1 MLRLIT
7 GRSKSGKTE
16 YARNLLSALAK
27 SGDNK
32 LLMIVPDQQ
41 SFETEKAFLELS
53 GPKDAMNIKVLGF
66 SRLCDYVFEAVGYSK
81 GVLADEATKTL
92 LMSIALEDTADA
104 MKLYS
109 DKALSPQLLTFMLSI
124 RREFARNKV
133 SSEMLCKAV
142 PQDGMLSEKLYDA
155 SLVLSAF
162 DALIENSFD
171 DPEGEL
177 SIACD
182 LLKSNPVFAD
192 YTICVD
198 SYLSFTQLEYD
209 ILEQLLLQSK
219 ELYITLSDDADIVA
233 DDNIF
238 SVSRDTAKRLKAL
251 AKTNNISV
259 GAPVVCDYKGY
270 FESEELRHIEENVF
284 RNKSVHNEALSDALC
299 VYSASD
305 RYEEA
310 DFVARN
316 IRRLV
321 VEEGVRY
328 KDIAVVSRNTSPYN
342 GILDITLSSYDIPYF
357 MDTPSN
363 VLSKPLMKLLTSC
376 FDCVINSFNRDAVLA
391 VVKSGL
397 TEVNSVDASL
407 FENYLFTW
415 SLTGTKLQS
424 EFTANP
430 RGFAD
435 EFTKDDLLELTRV
448 EQVRSFII
456 EPLLIFRNNIKGA
469 TASVI
474 CKELYALM
482 LRLGA
487 DKRLLSLSQSLEDAK
502 EYQLAEEQLRLWQI
516 FIDTLD
522 RTAQVIGER
531 IESPARFVEL
541 LKLQFSTQEIAF
553 IPKAL
558 DQVTVGDI
566 EHLRLQNKK
575 AVFVIGA
582 VDGEFPLVLG
592 DSGLFTADERSV
604 LTQAGLLPD
613 KSLETQSVRE
623 KYLCYY
629 ALTSASQKLFV
640 SFPATKLSGSSNI
653 PSIII
658 SELEAMFSQLSVVPS
673 AAVED
678 IDRIWAAKP
687 SFSLYAGRARGRDE
701 LTSALRDY
709 YSCNEVFSSSAKA
722 LSRALSKEPFTIK
735 NPENARRLFG
745 DNMRLSASQVEKY
758 HLCRFMYFCTY
769 GLRLRERRVAQ
780 IDAMEYGS
788 FVHYILECFI
798 KKYDKAALCSLSD
811 NELMID
817 IKAIM
822 AQYAQLHFG
831 STEDKSDRF
840 LYLYNR
846 VSNSAFHLIRH
857 IIGELSQSTFTP
869 EAFEL
874 DIGEDVPAYTL
885 TLPTGQTVTIRG
897 KVDRADLM
905 KKDGKMYIRIVDYK
919 TGTKTFDLSDV
930 MYGLNLQ
937 MLIYL
942 SVLSRNSEDFF
953 KGSVI
958 PAGVLYMPAVVPV
971 VDAAFDTS
979 SDAVL
984 KERMKKL
991 RMNGL
996 ILSDMDVLEAM
1007 EKECAG
1013 IYIPVSSKGN
1023 SVKGLDNLAS
1033 LEEFGAIFSK
1043 IDSIIAQM
1051 ATELHR
1057 GNIEAEPAAVCYDAC
1072 EYCPY
1077 SSVCGH
1083 KEGDKQRKVF
1093 KLDRKE
1099 IIKELGLEDTSEE
1112 VAQ

>member
-16 YARNLLSALAK
+16 YARNLLSSLAR
-27 SGDNK
+27 GGENK

-41 SFETEKAFLELS
+41 SFDAEKAFLELS
-53 GPKDAMNIKVLGF
+53 GAKDAMNIKVLGF
-66 SRLCDYVFEAVGYSK
+66 SRLCDYVFESLGYSK
-81 GVLADEATKTL
+81 GILADEATKTL
-92 LMSIALEDTADA
+92 LMSIALEDTKDA

-109 DKALSPQLLTFMLSI
+109 EKALNPQLLSLLLSV
-124 RREFARNKV
+124 RQEFARNKV
-133 SSEMLCKAV
+133 SSEILSKTNA
-142 PQDGMLSEKLYDA
+142 DNEMLSNKLYDI

-162 DALIENSFD
+162 DALLENSFE

-177 SIACD
+177 SVACD
-182 LLKSNPVFAD
+182 LLKTNPLFAD
-192 YTICVD
+192 YIICVD

-209 ILEQLLLQSK
+209 IIEQLLIQSK
-219 ELYITLSDDADIVA
+219 ELYITLSDDGNLA
-233 DDNIF
+233 DDSIF
-238 SVSRDTAKRLKAL
+238 YVSQDTSRRLKSL
-251 AKTNNISV
+251 AKNNNVPV
-259 GAPVVCDYKGY
+259 GASVVCDYNGY
-270 FESEELRHIEENVF
+270 FEAAELLHLEEKIFRRKSVF
-284 RNKSVHNEALSDALC
+284 RNEISHALSI
-299 VYSASD
+299 YSATD

-310 DFVARN
+310 DFVCRN

-321 VEEGVRY
+321 MEDGLRY
-328 KDIAVVSRNTSPYN
+328 RDIAVVCRNVAPYS
-342 GILDITLSSYDIPYF
+342 GILDLALSSYDIPFF
-357 MDTPSN
+357 MDSPSN
-363 VLSKPLMKLLTSC
+363 VLSKPLMKLVTSC
-376 FDCVINSFNRDAVLA
+376 FECVNTSFHKDAVLA
-391 VVKSGL
+391 VIKSGL
-397 TEVNSVDASL
+397 TSVSAVDASL

-415 SLTGTKLQS
+415 SLSGSKLFT

-435 EFTKDDLLELTRV
+435 EFTKEDLLELSRV

-456 EPLLIFRNNIKGA
+456 EPLLDFRNNTKDA
-469 TASVI
+469 TASEI
-474 CKELYALM
+474 CKELYTLM
-482 LRLGA
+482 LALGA
-487 DKRLLSLSQSLEDAK
+487 DKMVLSLSDSLEEAK

-522 RTAQVIGER
+522 RTVQVIGNRR
-531 IESPARFVEL
+531 ITSSRFCEL
-541 LKLQFSTQEIAF
+541 LKLQFSSQKLAF

-566 EHLRLQNKK
+566 ERLRLQDKK

-582 VDGEFPLVLG
+582 VDGEFPLILS
-592 DSGLFTADERSV
+592 DSGIFTSDERNF
-604 LTQAGLLPD
+604 LTEAGILPD
-613 KSLETQSVRE
+613 KSLETQSIRE

-640 SFPATKLSGSSNI
+640 SFPASNLGGTNNI
-653 PSIII
+653 PSLIVT
-658 SELEAMFSQLSVVPS
+658 EMENLFEKLEATPCAIVQG
-673 AAVED
+673 
-678 IDRIWAAKP
+678 IDRAWGAKP
-687 SFSLYAGRARGRDE
+687 AFSLYAGRANSKDE
-701 LTSALRDY
+701 LSNALRKY
-709 YSCNEVFSSSAKA
+709 YNENEDFSASSQA
-722 LSRALSKEPFTIK
+722 LLRALRREPFAIK
-735 NPENARRLFG
+735 NAENATKLFG
-745 DNMRLSASQVEKY
+745 SNMRLSASQVEKY

-769 GLRLRERRVAQ
+769 GLRLRERRTAQ

-798 KKYDKAALCSLSD
+798 KKYDKATLCSLSD
-811 NELMID
+811 DAVMID

-831 STEDKSDRF
+831 GTEDKSDRF
-840 LYLYNR
+840 MYLYTR
-846 VSNSAFHLIRH
+846 VSNSAFHLIKH
-857 IIGELSQSTFTP
+857 IIGEFSQSSFSP

-905 KKDGKMYIRIVDYK
+905 KKDGRTYLRIVDYK
-919 TGTKTFDLSDV
+919 TGTKTFDLSDI

-942 SVLSRNSEDFF
+942 SVLSRNSEDYF
-953 KGSVI
+953 KGNVI

-979 SDAVL
+979 TEAVL

-1013 IYIPVSSKGN
+1013 VYIPVSSKGDT
-1023 SVKGLDNLAS
+1023 VKGTDNLAS

-1043 IDSIIAQM
+1043 IDSLIAQM
-1051 ATELHR
+1051 STELHN
-1057 GNIEAEPAAVCYDAC
+1057 GNVEAEPAAVCYDAC

-1083 KEGDKQRKVF
+1083 KEGDKKRNIF

-1099 IIKELGLEDTSEE
+1099 IIRELGLDNISEE

>member
-7 GRSKSGKTE
+7 GPSKSGKTE
-16 YARNLLSALAK
+16 YTRNLLSALAK
-27 SGDNK
+27 EGENK

-41 SFETEKAFLELS
+41 SFEAEKAFLELS
-53 GPKDAMNIKVLGF
+53 GAKDAMNIKVLGF
-66 SRLCDYVFEAVGYSK
+66 SRLCDYVFETVGYSR

-104 MKLYS
+104 MKLYGE
-109 DKALSPQLLTFMLSI
+109 KALSPQLLSMMLSV
-124 RREFARNKV
+124 RQEFARNKV
-133 SSEMLCKAV
+133 SSPMLSDVLAQEEML
-142 PQDGMLSEKLYDA
+142 SHKLYDV
-155 SLVLSAF
+155 SLALSAF
-162 DALIENSFD
+162 DALLENSFE

-182 LLKSNPVFAD
+182 LLKTNPVFAD

-209 ILEQLLLQSK
+209 ILEELLIQSK
-219 ELYITLSDDADIVA
+219 ELYITLSADEAVSE
-233 DDNIF
+233 DSIF
-238 SVSRDTAKRLKAL
+238 SVSRNTAKCLMVL
-251 AKTNNISV
+251 AKNNNIPI
-259 GAPVVCDYKGY
+259 GNPVVCDYKGY
-270 FESEELRHIEENVF
+270 FENPSLLHIEQNIF
-284 RNKSVHNEALSDALC
+284 RSKTVCTESPSDALS
-299 VYSASD
+299 VYSAAD

-321 VEEGVRY
+321 MEEKFRY
-328 KDIAVVSRNTSPYN
+328 KDIAVVCRNTSPYN
-342 GILDITLSSYDIPYF
+342 GILDITLASYDIPFF
-357 MDTPSN
+357 MDVPSN

-376 FDCVINSFNRDAVLA
+376 FDCIITSFNKDAVLA
-391 VVKSGL
+391 VIKSGL
-397 TEVNSVDASL
+397 TAVDSVDASL

-415 SLTGTKLQS
+415 NLSGSKLHS
-424 EFTANP
+424 EFVANP

-435 EFTKDDLLELTRV
+435 DFTKDDLLELTRV

-456 EPLLIFRNNIKGA
+456 EPLLTFRNNIKD
-469 TASVI
+469 ASASEI

-482 LRLGA
+482 LKLGA
-487 DKRLLSLSQSLEDAK
+487 DKKILNLSDSLEEAK

-516 FIDTLD
+516 FIETLD
-522 RTAQVIGER
+522 RTALVIGDR
-531 IESPARFVEL
+531 TVTPSRFAEL
-541 LKLQFSTQEIAF
+541 LKLQFSSQKLGF

-558 DQVTVGDI
+558 DEVTVGDI
-566 EHLRLQNKK
+566 ERLRLQDKK

-582 VDGEFPLVLG
+582 VDSEFPLVLG
-592 DSGLFTADERSV
+592 DSGLFTADERNI
-604 LTQAGLLPD
+604 LTEAGLLPD

-640 SFPATKLSGSSNI
+640 SFPATTLSGSNNI
-653 PSIII
+653 PSVVI
-658 SELEAMFSQLSVVPS
+658 SELEALFSELSVVPS
-673 AAVED
+673 AVVGD
-678 IDRIWAAKP
+678 MDKVWAPKP
-687 SFSLYAGRARGRDE
+687 SFNLYAGRAKGKDD
-701 LTSALRDY
+701 LTSALKGY
-709 YSCNEVFSSSAKA
+709 YSQSDVFSSSEKA
-722 LSRALSKEPFTIK
+722 LSRALSKEPLTIK
-735 NPENARRLFG
+735 NSENAKKLFG

-769 GLRLRERRVAQ
+769 GLRLRERRTAQ

-798 KKYDKAALCSLSD
+798 KKYDKSTLCALSD
-811 NELMID
+811 DEIMID
-817 IKAIM
+817 IKSVM
-822 AQYAQLHFG
+822 AQYAQIHFG
-831 STEDKSDRF
+831 GVEDKSDRF
-840 LYLYNR
+840 LYLYTR
-846 VSNSAFHLIRH
+846 VSNSAFNLIRH
-857 IIGELSQSTFTP
+857 IIGEFSQSSFTP

-874 DIGEDVPAYTL
+874 DIGDDVPAYTL

-905 KKDGKMYIRIVDYK
+905 KKDGRTYIRIVDYK
-919 TGTKTFDLSDV
+919 TGTKTFDLSDI

-942 SVLSRNSEDFF
+942 SVLSRNSEDYF
-953 KGSVI
+953 KGKVI

-979 SDAVL
+979 SDAIL

-996 ILSDMDVLEAM
+996 ILSDMDVLEGM

-1013 IYIPVSSKGN
+1013 VYIPVSSKGD
-1023 SVKGLDNLAS
+1023 SVKGCDNLAT

-1043 IDSIIAQM
+1043 IDALIGEM
-1051 ATELHR
+1051 ATELHS
-1057 GNIEAEPAAVCYDAC
+1057 GNIEAVPAAVCYDAC

-1083 KEGDKQRKVF
+1083 KEGDKIRNVF

-1099 IIKELGLEDTSEE
+1099 ILKELGLDNLSEE

>member
-7 GRSKSGKTE
+7 GSSKSGKTE

-27 SGDNK
+27 GGDNK

-41 SFETEKAFLELS
+41 SFDAEKAFLELS

-66 SRLCDYVFEAVGYSK
+66 SRLCDYVFQTIGYSR
-81 GVLADEATKTL
+81 GVIADEATKTL
-92 LMSIALEDTADA
+92 FMSIALEDTADA

-109 DKALSPQLLTFMLSI
+109 EKALSPQLLSTMLSV
-124 RREFARNKV
+124 RQEFARNKV
-133 SSEMLCKAV
+133 SSSMLSGSFSQSEML
-142 PQDGMLSEKLYDA
+142 SNKLYDV

-162 DALIENSFD
+162 DALLSNSFE

-177 SIACD
+177 SISCD
-182 LLKSNPVFAD
+182 LLKTNPVFAD

-209 ILEQLLLQSK
+209 ILEQLLIQSK
-219 ELYITLSDDADIVA
+219 ELYITLSDDGNVS
-233 DDNIF
+233 DDSIF
-238 SVSRDTAKRLKAL
+238 TVSQDTARRLKAL
-251 AKTNNISV
+251 AKTNNIPV

-270 FESEELRHIEENVF
+270 FENTSLLHIEQNVF
-284 RNKSVHNEALSDALC
+284 RKNNVSTENPSDAVS
-299 VYSASD
+299 VYSAAD

-321 VEEGVRY
+321 MENDLRF
-328 KDIAVVSRNTSPYN
+328 KDIAVVCRNTSLYS
-342 GILDITLSSYDIPYF
+342 GILDITLSSYDIPFF
-357 MDTPSN
+357 MDAPAN
-363 VLSKPLMKLLTSC
+363 VLSKPLMKLVNSC
-376 FDCVINSFNRDAVLA
+376 FDCVTTSFHKDAVLA
-391 VVKSGL
+391 VIKSGL
-397 TEVNSVDASL
+397 TAVDSVDAAL

-415 SLTGTKLQS
+415 NLSGSKLHS

-448 EQVRSFII
+448 EQVRSFVI
-456 EPLLIFRNNIKGA
+456 EPLITFRDNIRNS
-469 TASVI
+469 TASEI

-482 LRLGA
+482 LKLGA
-487 DKRLLSLSQSLEDAK
+487 DKKILALSDSLEASK

-516 FIDTLD
+516 FIETLD
-522 RTAQVIGER
+522 RTAAVIGNR
-531 IESPARFVEL
+531 TVTPSRFAEL
-541 LKLQFSTQEIAF
+541 LKLQFSSQKLGF

-558 DQVTVGDI
+558 DEVTVGDI
-566 EHLRLQNKK
+566 EHLRLHGKK

-582 VDGEFPLVLG
+582 VDGEFPLVFA
-592 DSGLFTADERSV
+592 DSGLFTSDERSL
-604 LTQAGLLPD
+604 LTEAGLLPD
-613 KSLETQSVRE
+613 KTLETQTLRE

-640 SFPATKLSGSSNI
+640 SFPATTLSGSNNI
-653 PSIII
+653 PSVII
-658 SELEAMFSQLSVVPS
+658 SELEALFSELSVVPS
-673 AAVED
+673 AVVED
-678 IDRIWAAKP
+678 IDKVWAPKP
-687 SFSLYAGRARGRDE
+687 SFRLYAGRAKGKDD
-701 LTSALRDY
+701 LTCALKAY
-709 YSCNEVFSSSAKA
+709 YSNSTAFSSSEKA
-722 LSRALSKEPFTIK
+722 LSRALSKEPLTMK
-735 NPENARRLFG
+735 NSENAKKLFG
-745 DNMRLSASQVEKY
+745 DNMYLSASQVEKY

-769 GLRLRERRVAQ
+769 GLRLRERRTAQ

-798 KKYDKAALCSLSD
+798 KKYDKSALCTLSD
-811 NELMID
+811 DEIMID
-817 IKAIM
+817 VKSIM

-831 STEDKSDRF
+831 GVEDKSDRF
-840 LYLYNR
+840 LYLYTR
-846 VSNSAFHLIRH
+846 VSNSAFNLIKH
-857 IIGELSQSTFTP
+857 IIGEFAQSSFSP
-869 EAFEL
+869 VAFEL

-905 KKDGKMYIRIVDYK
+905 KKDGRTYIRIVDYK
-919 TGTKTFDLSDV
+919 TGTKIFDLSDI

-942 SVLSRNSEDFF
+942 SVLSRNSEDYF
-953 KGSVI
+953 KGEVV

-979 SDAVL
+979 SDAIL

-996 ILSDMDVLEAM
+996 ILSDMVVLEGM

-1013 IYIPVSSKGN
+1013 IYIPVSSKGD
-1023 SVKGLDNLAS
+1023 SVKGCDNLAT

-1043 IDSIIAQM
+1043 IDALIGEM
-1051 ATELHR
+1051 ATELHK
-1057 GNIEAEPAAVCYDAC
+1057 GNVEAAPAAVCYDAC

-1077 SSVCGH
+1077 SSVCSH
-1083 KEGDKQRKVF
+1083 KEGDKVRNVF

-1099 IIKELGLEDTSEE
+1099 ILKELGIDNTSEE
-1112 VAQ
+1112 VEQ